1 MGPADQPGPS
11 TGGPRKPLAGC
22 KWTSGMKTSR
32 FARILAPRRRT
43 SPFKAALAAGA
54 LTLALTLA
62 PAQAQQARLP
72 GEARPVRQAIFLKA
86 DPDQA
91 DYEGHTEIVIDIP
104 KATSRITFHAKE
116 MTLTGVA
123 LTGKRNFTLTPKTS
137 EHSMMVA
144 HSPTPIPAGRYTLK
158 IDFRAPFNTHS
169 VGLYKFKNDDLNYLS
184 TQFEMTDARRCFPCF
199 DEPGY
204 KIPFQMTVEAPKAA
218 RVFNNAPEVKTTPNG
233 DALIHTFSQTPP
245 MPPYL
250 VAVAVG
256 PYESA
261 EITGMRVPGRVVT
274 TKGKQA
280 LTEFARVNT
289 PRYVAALEEYFGIP
303 YAYHKLDELGITE
316 FPFGAMENA
325 GMITFRED
333 ILLVNPRTAS
343 PDIRAMS
350 AAVISHELA
359 HQWFGNLVT
368 MKWWDDLWLNEAFAT
383 WMSLKIT
390 TKLHPDYE
398 MELYIPQVRVMG
410 ADANL
415 TTKPIR
421 KPIKNETDIMD
432 GLGLAYNK
440 GCSALNMV
448 ERWLGPDI
456 FRKGINTYLREHR
469 FANAEA
475 ADLWN
480 TLSRVS
486 NKDVGTVLKGFTD
499 QSGFPLVTFSPQG
512 DTLTFSQRRFT
523 HAGVR
528 PPEALWT
535 FPLFI
540 KYGAGDRVAHKTVLF
555 NSQQQS
561 VKLDFE
567 PDWVYPDDGAVGYF
581 LWSVPKDY
589 LQRLLNALPRLSSR
603 EKLVLVNDING
614 ITDAGVLDVG
624 SQLRAMMPFLDDPHP
639 AVVAEALDTISGV
652 GSLFVD
658 EHNRIAYQNTV
669 RPLVERLVDRYG
681 LDPKPGEH
689 PKVSELRPQLIY
701 MLWHDLDDPSI
712 LALARAQADHYLDQ
726 SAPVEP
732 TLAETYLL
740 IAARTGDAQL
750 LQRVQKALAEATD
763 PQRRSTLLQ
772 ALGSF
777 AQPQVHR
784 QALDLMLSDLV
795 TPSDLRTLL
804 RANSSEEY
812 RRRHLQE
819 WLEHH
824 FTELAKKMPSA
835 FLAHIV
841 ASMSGARDQ
850 EQLASITAFF
860 NSQPDPNGVIQREL
874 SKLQERV
881 QARIATIKRGQSAFD
896 KALKGSSAG
905 QGAK

>member
-1 MGPADQPGPS
+1 M
-11 TGGPRKPLAGC
+11 TKRYLRPLL
-22 KWTSGMKTSR
+22 
-32 FARILAPRRRT
+32 I
-43 SPFKAALAAGA
+43 AGA
-54 LTLALTLA
+54 LNLTLCLS
-62 PAQAQQARLP
+62 PVRAQQVRLP
-72 GEARPVRQAIFLKA
+72 GEAVPVRQAVFLET
-86 DPDQA
+86 DPDLQT
-91 DYEGHTEIVIDIP
+91 YQGHTEIVLDIP
-104 KATSRITFHAKE
+104 KPTNQITFHAKE
-116 MTLTGVA
+116 MTLNKVA
-123 LTGKRNFTLTPKTS
+123 LTGKRDFALTAKNAD
-137 EHSMMVA
+137 HSMVVA
-144 HSPTPIPAGRYTLK
+144 RSQTTIPAGRYTLK
-158 IDFRAPFNTHS
+158 IGFQAPFNTHS
-169 VGLYKFKNDDLNYLS
+169 VGLYKFKNEGLNYLS

-199 DEPGY
+199 DEPEY
-204 KIPFQMTVEAPKAA
+204 KIPFQMTVEAPKEAQ
-218 RVFNNAPEVKTTPNG
+218 VFNNALEVKNVPDG
-233 DALIHTFSQTPP
+233 DSIIHTFAQTPP

-256 PYESA
+256 PYESSD
-261 EITGMRVPGRVVT
+261 ISGMRVPARVVT
-274 TKGKQA
+274 PKGKQA

-303 YAYHKLDELGITE
+303 YAYDKLDELGITE

-333 ILLVNPRTAS
+333 ILLVNPRTAG

-350 AAVISHELA
+350 AVVISHELA

-410 ADANL
+410 SDANL

-421 KPIKNETDIMD
+421 KPIRNETDIMD

-448 ERWLGPDI
+448 ERWLGPDV
-456 FRKGINTYLREHR
+456 FRKGINTYLNEHR

-512 DTLTFSQRRFT
+512 DTLTFRQRRFT
-523 HAGVR
+523 HAGVQ
-528 PPEALWT
+528 PPEAFWT

-540 KYGAGDRVAHKTVLF
+540 KYGAGDRVAQKTVLF
-555 NSQQQS
+555 NSRQQS
-561 VKLDFE
+561 IKLDFE
-567 PDWVYPDDGAVGYF
+567 PEWVFPDDGAVGYF

-589 LQRLLNALPRLSSR
+589 LQRLLSALPHLSSR

-624 SQLRAMMPFLDDPHP
+624 SQLKAMMPFLDDPHP
-639 AVVAEALDTISGV
+639 AVVAEALNTISGV

-658 EHNRIAYQNTV
+658 DHNRIAYQNTV
-669 RPLVERLVDRYG
+669 RPLVERLADRYG

-777 AQPQVHR
+777 AQPEVHR

-812 RRRHLQE
+812 RRRHLQD
-819 WLEHH
+819 WLKEH
-824 FTELAKKMPSA
+824 FSDLAKKLPSA
-835 FLAHIV
+835 FLANIV
-841 ASMSGARDQ
+841 SSMSGARDE
-850 EQLASITAFF
+850 EQLAAIVAFF
-860 NSQPDPNGVIQREL
+860 QSRPDPDGVIQREL

-881 QARIATIKRGQSAFD
+881 QARIATIKRGRNAFD
-896 KALKGSSAG
+896 AALNR
-905 QGAK
+905 